1 MVFKVFWSFVV
12 IFIKT
17 ISSPSRPNRPTFFDH
32 LHHYSSGPP
41 GGGLSDHPL
50 ADLPGVEAVVQT
62 CDNKLDNWDNIKLQ
76 ATESSDVT
84 VCPDPLY
91 PRDLPH
97 LRYLG
102 HRCCCHDQI
111 CWSLWKYFYN
121 SSLERPVNYNEFP
134 SISEDNLTINNESR
148 SFNLPSSLLW
158 KSLII
163 NLVFSFYWRKNT
175 IQNYNLEW
183 CLLMYFEDQT
193 FIPNGPHTRLD
204 DIIDRKLI

>member
-12 IFIKT
+12 IVIKT

-32 LHHYSSGPP
+32 LHHHSSGPP

-62 CDNKLDNWDNIKLQ
+62 YDNMLDNWDNMKLQ

-111 CWSLWKYFYN
+111 CWSL
-121 SSLERPVNYNEFP
+121 
-134 SISEDNLTINNESR
+134 
-148 SFNLPSSLLW
+148 
-158 KSLII
+158 
-163 NLVFSFYWRKNT
+163 
-175 IQNYNLEW
+175 
-183 CLLMYFEDQT
+183 
-193 FIPNGPHTRLD
+193 
-204 DIIDRKLI
+204 